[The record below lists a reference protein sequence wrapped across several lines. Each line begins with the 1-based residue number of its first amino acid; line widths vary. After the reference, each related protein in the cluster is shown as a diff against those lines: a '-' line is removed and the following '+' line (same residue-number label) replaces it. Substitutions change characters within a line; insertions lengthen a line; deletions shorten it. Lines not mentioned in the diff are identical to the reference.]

1 MAATEEPQR
10 RTLSHRP
17 EPRNRRDKRPIE
29 QGWKSG
35 QDVYSRDHKQSE
47 RREGEKKRFPAI
59 VKRCPDFNFFRP
71 SCKGMSDDVPAG
83 QPGKPNDCGC
93 RLHRHVVI
101 SKVLPAGS
109 SDRTFTMSVFHTR
122 RNIDGSCSLVEN
134 RWQ

>member
-1 MAATEEPQR
+1 
-10 RTLSHRP
+10 
-17 EPRNRRDKRPIE
+17 
-29 QGWKSG
+29 
-35 QDVYSRDHKQSE
+35 
-47 RREGEKKRFPAI
+47 
-59 VKRCPDFNFFRP
+59 
-71 SCKGMSDDVPAG
+71 MSDDVPAG